1 MLKTATCK
9 VCKQLKCVTCVK
21 VSLPQSSSIQK
32 KTCILK
38 PKKSKSIGCH
48 YSLQLQLW
56 KSLTIKHSLLIAV
69 IQIHRRHLIILQK
82 DFQNI
87 ISKYVKLIF
96 RIFILP
102 AFGNAHCFSLVI
114 YPPTNCKIPVS
125 DKHHARIIPVKRIRA
140 SLTSP
145 EIAQLLRER
154 VCALN
159 VHQWLS
165 PQTKS

>member
-1 MLKTATCK
+1 MCYLCQGVSSSEFLDTKKNMHTKTKEKQIYWLSLFTATAT
-9 VCKQLKCVTCVK
+9 LKIINHKAQPTYCGHTNT
-21 VSLPQSSSIQK
+21 PSSFS
-32 KTCILK
+32 
-38 PKKSKSIGCH
+38 
-48 YSLQLQLW
+48 
-56 KSLTIKHSLLIAV
+56 
-69 IQIHRRHLIILQK
+69 LIILQK
-82 DFQNI
+82 DFKNI

-159 VHQWLS
+159 VHQ
-165 PQTKS
+165 